1 MLKIFKIDASPVID
15 FAAEELKKY
24 LRMMMPMDGEISIE
38 YKPDAKEGFRLG
50 LMQTF
55 GLDVSDAEVPEL
67 DDILYIDTDAEG
79 GIIAGDNA
87 RSVLLSVYEY
97 LRQNGCR
104 FLFPG
109 VDGELIPVKKNEPVK
124 YRHKPSM
131 RYRGQV
137 NESATSQRA
146 MLETIDF
153 GPKVGQN
160 CYMATAPSIPPGSWL
175 SSSPHRYLRSIPST
189 WSRVLRCVP
198 TSTSVATTFPCP
210 TLCHG
215 TPSMWRSPT
224 STVPISSANSCWLD
238 AQAQHVLARSF
249 DYLRKFVSFSF

>member
-1 MLKIFKIDASPVID
+1 MLTINKITSSPVVD

-24 LRMMMPMDGEISIE
+24 LRMMMPDCGNLPIS
-38 YKPDAKEGFRLG
+38 YAPNAKEGFVLG
-50 LMQTF
+50 LMQDLS
-55 GLDVSDAEVPEL
+55 LDVSDAENTEL
-67 DDILYIDTDAEG
+67 DDIVYLDTTEQG
-79 GIIAGDNA
+79 GIIAGDNP

-109 VDGELIPVKKNEPVK
+109 VDGELIPIKKIAPVK
-124 YRHKPSM
+124 YRFKPSM

-160 CYMATAPSIPPGSWL
+160 CYMIQFFVPRDYYNQYYGHNNNP
-175 SSSPHRYLRSIPST
+175 LRKPEPLT
-189 WSRVLRCVP
+189 ETGVLQFRRMCE
-198 TSTSVATTFPCP
+198 AEIAKRGLQFHDAG
-210 TLCHG
+210 HG
-215 TPSMWRSPT
+215 FTIEPFG
-224 STVPISSANSCWLD
+224 ISSTDFD
-238 AQAQHVLARSF
+238 ARDEAI
-249 DYLRKFVSFSF
+249 